1 MVRVARVVRVQE
13 WQGWRGWGGCKSGK
27 GGEVGERGKGGVGG
41 AFSPNIYLYKGFAI
55 SHITKMFVDKH
66 CFCYLIVEN
75 VEQRDSLF
83 HQPIAFWLAY

>member
-1 MVRVARVVRVQE
+1 MARVERLGSVVKVE
-13 WQGWRGWGGCKSGK
+13 WVVLFPRT
-27 GGEVGERGKGGVGG
+27 
-41 AFSPNIYLYKGFAI
+41 LYKGFAI
-55 SHITKMFVDKH
+55 SHITKIFVDKH

>member
-1 MVRVARVVRVQE
+1 MARVERLGSVVKVE
-13 WQGWRGWGGCKSGK
+13 WVVLFPQK
-27 GGEVGERGKGGVGG
+27 
-41 AFSPNIYLYKGFAI
+41 LYNGFAI
-55 SHITKMFVDKH
+55 SHITKIFVDKH